1 MLSYIKRDFK
11 LIIVEGI
18 KEYIVFI
25 IFRRVNIIFGKVKEP
40 NKDVLIN
47 STYISLKILE
57 WFF

>member
-25 IFRRVNIIFGKVKEP
+25 IFKRVNIIFDKVKEP

-57 WFF
+57 